1 MRRCGTC
8 DSISDVG
15 CAILTCD
22 SIRWSALNANALVE
36 SNFFLW
42 RLSERRK
49 VFVLFI
55 AFSKRSCWAEMEC
68 HLSLLEQT
76 KIDRAKNDQS
86 LLASC
91 TKTLTKFSKPLRQ
104 NFQAGQ

>member
-36 SNFFLW
+36 SNFVLW

-68 HLSLLEQT
+68 HLSLLEQR

-86 LLASC
+86 FTSLS

-104 NFQAGQ
+104 KFLAGQ